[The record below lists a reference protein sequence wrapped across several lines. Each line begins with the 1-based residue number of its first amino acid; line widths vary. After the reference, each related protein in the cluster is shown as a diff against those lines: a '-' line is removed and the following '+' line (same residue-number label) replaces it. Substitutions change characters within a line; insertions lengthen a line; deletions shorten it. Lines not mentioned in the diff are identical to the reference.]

1 MLHDSVSARRR
12 ARSSDEATDPQ
23 ARPVGRVA
31 AAAQVDAHPRDELV
45 ERERL
50 REVVV
55 RPEVEAAQLRREVGA
70 CREDEDRKVGP
81 LAPQLGEETEP
92 VEAGQQ
98 QIEDDEL
105 VRLGQ
110 RCCEPRGAVFDAVDD
125 EPLGLEPEP
134 QELEDPRLVLD
145 DQDLHSASA
154 ASL

>member
-1 MLHDSVSARRR
+1 M
-12 ARSSDEATDPQ
+12 DP
-23 ARPVGRVA
+23 
-31 AAAQVDAHPRDELV
+31 HPRDELV

-55 RPEVEAAQLRREVGA
+55 RAEVETAQLGREIRA
-70 CREDEDRKVGP
+70 RREDEHRKVGP
-81 LAPQLGEETEP
+81 LAAQLGEETEP

-110 RCCEPRGAVFDAVDD
+110 RCREPRGAVLDAVDD
-125 EPLGLEPEP
+125 EALGLEPEP

-145 DQDLHSASA
+145 YQDLHSASA